1 MRRRGAHVHSAA
13 IGLLVTINVVL
24 SACGGGSPAASPTIP
39 EPTAAVE
46 PTSPE
51 VTLEPPPPAEPTIN
65 TTEISGPLQD
75 AALVQALRTGGLLLW
90 MQGLDGATVMIESSV
105 GFRVIPDGVP

>member
-46 PTSPE
+46 PTSPQ

-65 TTEISGPLQD
+65 TTEITGPLQD
-75 AALVQALRTGGLLLW
+75 AALVQALRTGGLVLW
-90 MQGLDGATVMIESSV
+90 MRHTERDDRSGTVTPEQAANH
-105 GFRVIPDGVP
+105 DCAA